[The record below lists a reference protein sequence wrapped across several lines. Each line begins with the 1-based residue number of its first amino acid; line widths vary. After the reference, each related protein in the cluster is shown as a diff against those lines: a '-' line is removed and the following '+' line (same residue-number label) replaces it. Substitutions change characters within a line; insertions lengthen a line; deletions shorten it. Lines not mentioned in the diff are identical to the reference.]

1 MPRRLLSLSLIA
13 VLCIPVLAS
22 SARGQQQG
30 LDSITSEEL
39 RMHLSFIASDALM
52 GRDTPSPGLKAA
64 AAYLATRVEAY
75 GLKPMMPDGSF
86 LQTIPLGRT
95 RLADSSTLKAG
106 DRIFRFP
113 SDFGATGSAQVSVSG
128 QVVFVGLGV
137 SAPDQ
142 GWDDYAGLDIEGKI
156 VVMLQGELPE
166 DHVLRQQQNRRA
178 FMPQFRAMTPAR
190 GGALAVLSILG
201 PTEEA
206 AMETSGASFPVSES
220 VTWPAREGQA
230 ARGGRGGGA
239 PVLTLRQETAAAV
252 LGLTRA
258 ELNAMFA
265 RLGRG
270 ERVPG
275 LAMPSRRIEIDLKT
289 VSTPEH
295 TQNVIALIEGSDP
308 ILKDEYVVIGAHYD
322 HVGVRHGAYP
332 DSINNGA
339 DDDGSGTV
347 ALLEIAQ
354 ALTLERPK
362 RSVILGWWTGEEKG
376 LRGSRWFVDNCPVP
390 LEKIDAMLQMD
401 MISRNDPASI
411 CLIGSH
417 FYSSELDAANRRVA
431 DRLGLVAIDDKYND
445 QTLQRNYHSQSDHY
459 PFHQY
464 SIPATFFF
472 SDITPELHTP
482 ADEIAL
488 CDFDKMTRVTKLV
501 YASAVEL
508 GNMPEMVAL
517 DKDPEVTQR
526 GQPVGRG
533 R

>member
-1 MPRRLLSLSLIA
+1 M
-13 VLCIPVLAS
+13 
-22 SARGQQQG
+22 
-30 LDSITSEEL
+30 
-39 RMHLSFIASDALM
+39 
-52 GRDTPSPGLKAA
+52 
-64 AAYLATRVEAY
+64 
-75 GLKPMMPDGSF
+75 
-86 LQTIPLGRT
+86 
-95 RLADSSTLKAG
+95 
-106 DRIFRFP
+106 
-113 SDFGATGSAQVSVSG
+113 
-128 QVVFVGLGV
+128 
-137 SAPDQ
+137 
-142 GWDDYAGLDIEGKI
+142 
-156 VVMLQGELPE
+156 
-166 DHVLRQQQNRRA
+166 
-178 FMPQFRAMTPAR
+178 
-190 GGALAVLSILG
+190 
-201 PTEEA
+201 
-206 AMETSGASFPVSES
+206 
-220 VTWPAREGQA
+220 
-230 ARGGRGGGA
+230 
-239 PVLTLRQETAAAV
+239 
-252 LGLTRA
+252 
-258 ELNAMFA
+258 
-265 RLGRG
+265 
-270 ERVPG
+270 
-275 LAMPSRRIEIDLKT
+275 
-289 VSTPEH
+289 
-295 TQNVIALIEGSDP
+295 
-308 ILKDEYVVIGAHYD
+308 
-322 HVGVRHGAYP
+322 
-332 DSINNGA
+332 
-339 DDDGSGTV
+339 